1 MRHAVVVLC
10 IVATPVLGQV
20 NIENAWARAT
30 PPGTKV
36 GAGYM
41 TMRNASGEADRLLS
55 AASPRAQRVEMHV
68 HVKEGEL
75 MKMREVK
82 GFDIPPRGSFELK
95 PGSAHLMFVSI
106 GAPFKEGEKIP
117 VTLRF
122 RRAGEV
128 RTEFQVG
135 RLADAGPPHGKH

>member
-1 MRHAVVVLC
+1 MRHALFVLC

-30 PPGTKV
+30 APGAKV

-41 TMRNASGEADRLLS
+41 TIR
-55 AASPRAQRVEMHV
+55 
-68 HVKEGEL
+68 
-75 MKMREVK
+75 
-82 GFDIPPRGSFELK
+82 FDIPPRGSFELK
-95 PGSAHLMFVSI
+95 PGGAHLMFVSI

-128 RTEFQVG
+128 KTEFQVG